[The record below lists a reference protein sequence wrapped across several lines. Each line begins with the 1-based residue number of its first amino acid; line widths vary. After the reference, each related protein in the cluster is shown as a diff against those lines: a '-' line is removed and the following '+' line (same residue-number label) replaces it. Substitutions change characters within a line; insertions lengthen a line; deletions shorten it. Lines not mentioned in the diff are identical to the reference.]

1 MPSAQAEKIP
11 KKRVLWPGCIFG
23 FRRSSFNW
31 VGNGYNDDMIH
42 SEKINQLQH
51 DHNFTVINRKG
62 ERRTRLVLVL
72 TFLTMILEITAGV
85 IFGSMALLADGW
97 HMGTHVAA
105 FMITLYAYRYS
116 RKHTHDQ
123 TFAFSSGKVGVLGG
137 FASSVALGVVALM
150 MLVESGE
157 RILMPRNIQ
166 FDQAL
171 FVAAFGLFINFICA
185 LLLKDSHQHSH
196 SHGHAH
202 DHDHHEHHSDHNL
215 RAAYFHVLAD
225 ALTSLLAI
233 IALYCGKMYGW
244 HWLDPV
250 MGIVGAL
257 IISRWSFSLMKET
270 SPVLLDESIAVK
282 QKTAI
287 KDIIENDADN
297 RIADLHVW
305 RVGPDHFAA
314 IISVVSH
321 HPKQPDYYKALL
333 MQSPSLKR
341 YSGNL
346 RLAHIT
352 VEVHQCQDDDCSK
365 G

>member
-1 MPSAQAEKIP
+1 MKPG
-11 KKRVLWPGCIFG
+11 LLPGCIFG
-23 FRRSSFNW
+23 FRRSALKSL
-31 VGNGYNDDMIH
+31 GSGYNIKMH

-51 DHNFTVINRKG
+51 DHNFAVINRKG

-72 TFLTMILEITAGV
+72 TLLTMILEIAAGIV
-85 IFGSMALLADGW
+85 FGSMALLADGW

-116 RKHTHDQ
+116 RRHAHDGK
-123 TFAFSSGKVGVLGG
+123 FAFSSGKVGVLGG

-150 MLVESGE
+150 MLIESGE
-157 RILMPRNIQ
+157 RILSPRIIQ
-166 FDQAL
+166 FDHAL
-171 FVAAFGLFINFICA
+171 LVAGFGLFINFVCA

-196 SHGHAH
+196 SHSHAH
-202 DHDHHEHHSDHNL
+202 EHDHHDHHHHEHHSDHNL

-233 IALYCGKMYGW
+233 IALYSGKMYGW
-244 HWLDPV
+244 QWLDPT

-257 IISRWSFSLMKET
+257 IISRWSFLLMRET
-270 SPVLLDESIAVK
+270 SPVLLDESIALK
-282 QKTAI
+282 YKTAI
-287 KDIIENDADN
+287 KDVIENNADN

-321 HPKQPDYYKALL
+321 QPKPPGYYKDLL
-333 MQSPSLKR
+333 IQSQRLKQ
-341 YSGNL
+341 YGNGL
-346 RLAHIT
+346 KLAHIT
-352 VEVHQCQDDDCSK
+352 VEVHECKSDNCDDKTSDL
-365 G
+365 